1 MPREKLPPNVMQQ
14 CIKGH
19 LVPDVGT
26 AYETVCSFLEDYEMS
41 AGVVQNLLSAKK
53 HLQQATALCKAAEVI
68 NDYAIE
74 D

>member
-1 MPREKLPPNVMQQ
+1 MTRKKLSPEAMQQ

-26 AYETVCSFLEDYEMS
+26 AYDTVCSFLEDYEMS
-41 AGVVQNLLSAKK
+41 AGVVQNIISAKK
-53 HLQQATALCKAAEVI
+53 HLQQALALSKAAEVI
-68 NDYAIE
+68 NDFAVE